1 MCHLNFCIIHHI
13 LDLDLYAFF
22 SLNYL
27 DQKRQAVVNFVDDW
41 KPSLGLGSLDL
52 TNVDF
57 KADGRVASQY
67 AKDILVI
74 LGQTNY
80 LNLEITQLGNTYLMS
95 SVVALYNG
103 LVETSLFDVTSIWA
117 FDTHIE
123 PKFQDIEQFNKLTFT
138 DERVHSIFVEIGE
151 TLNAMLDMG
160 FFSNDGVDFT
170 NKDNT
175 DRLFGLLTD
184 VFTPNETTLK
194 YIDKFKA
201 NMYEIGYV
209 ALSYEGLSTTDELR
223 AIRDSM
229 KSITSFVRNYA
240 SQLKDNYSILAE
252 ATLQADLTNCIQDL
266 FDSRIIAQL
275 AMPLISGTVKI
286 LTKDI
291 VTLNILENVQNDEF
305 ISMFLPDVY
314 KVINALDNLGILNKD
329 LNYKDVDAILELV
342 SSVIHG
348 ESFKDHLNDITKFA
362 MCFVGINVKDADLS
376 DVNWN
381 DEYTALEMALN
392 EMRDVLKDVVI
403 SNKHTYLNN
412 EFLSALANATPYF
425 ENSKF
430 LPKVAREVA
439 DFVASRYYGNRF
451 DAYINHLFDVNYTDE
466 DLMKDYGFA
475 DDILR
480 LVVASDY
487 FGNGISNDNLDPI
500 VDLANILLNLEYAKG
515 METRIINAGFKRI
528 DLFKDYEVDFNKVT
542 DWSVEKD
549 VFVLAL
555 RELAAF
561 SNIVSLNEITP
572 EIMKDEQVQTQFV
585 KVVDAMSKSILGQQ
599 LLPQI
604 YAEYIENN
612 LGDEYAGI
620 IDFDDS
626 EFTPDMWASEFEKLF
641 KGYNTLVNNGFGSD
655 NGLTL
660 TLDETIDTMA
670 ILFGQ
675 RENSE
680 AGIYAIVKNP
690 EVWVK
695 KLLDNN
701 VVDLSNG
708 ASLNMSTNRDW
719 LEEAYAIVDVLIAM
733 KNFTDV
739 NQDFDYTFVYKTTD
753 KEQLENLLV
762 ATTNCVALRGT
773 VMQVIVNTMTTNVGM
788 QEKLE
793 ELNVIDQTFFE
804 EYALYEVDPT
814 YYNAS
819 YWTEERISNFAEG
832 IAEANKLL
840 SN

>member
-1 MCHLNFCIIHHI
+1 
-13 LDLDLYAFF
+13 
-22 SLNYL
+22 
-27 DQKRQAVVNFVDDW
+27 
-41 KPSLGLGSLDL
+41 
-52 TNVDF
+52 
-57 KADGRVASQY
+57 
-67 AKDILVI
+67 
-74 LGQTNY
+74 
-80 LNLEITQLGNTYLMS
+80 
-95 SVVALYNG
+95 
-103 LVETSLFDVTSIWA
+103 
-117 FDTHIE
+117 
-123 PKFQDIEQFNKLTFT
+123 
-138 DERVHSIFVEIGE
+138 
-151 TLNAMLDMG
+151 MLDMG

>member
-1 MCHLNFCIIHHI
+1 M
-13 LDLDLYAFF
+13 Y
-22 SLNYL
+22 
-27 DQKRQAVVNFVDDW
+27 KRQ
-41 KPSLGLGSLDL
+41 
-52 TNVDF
+52 
-57 KADGRVASQY
+57 
-67 AKDILVI
+67 
-74 LGQTNY
+74 
-80 LNLEITQLGNTYLMS
+80 
-95 SVVALYNG
+95 
-103 LVETSLFDVTSIWA
+103 
-117 FDTHIE
+117 
-123 PKFQDIEQFNKLTFT
+123 
-138 DERVHSIFVEIGE
+138 
-151 TLNAMLDMG
+151 
-160 FFSNDGVDFT
+160 
-170 NKDNT
+170 
-175 DRLFGLLTD
+175 
-184 VFTPNETTLK
+184 
-194 YIDKFKA
+194 
-201 NMYEIGYV
+201 
-209 ALSYEGLSTTDELR
+209 
-223 AIRDSM
+223 
-229 KSITSFVRNYA
+229 
-240 SQLKDNYSILAE
+240 
-252 ATLQADLTNCIQDL
+252 
-266 FDSRIIAQL
+266 
-275 AMPLISGTVKI
+275 
-286 LTKDI
+286 
-291 VTLNILENVQNDEF
+291 
-305 ISMFLPDVY
+305 
-314 KVINALDNLGILNKD
+314 
-329 LNYKDVDAILELV
+329 
-342 SSVIHG
+342 
-348 ESFKDHLNDITKFA
+348 
-362 MCFVGINVKDADLS
+362 
-376 DVNWN
+376 
-381 DEYTALEMALN
+381 
-392 EMRDVLKDVVI
+392 
-403 SNKHTYLNN
+403 
-412 EFLSALANATPYF
+412 
-425 ENSKF
+425 
-430 LPKVAREVA
+430 
-439 DFVASRYYGNRF
+439 
-451 DAYINHLFDVNYTDE
+451 
-466 DLMKDYGFA
+466 DYGFA

-832 IAEANKLL
+832 IADANKLL

>member
-1 MCHLNFCIIHHI
+1 
-13 LDLDLYAFF
+13 
-22 SLNYL
+22 
-27 DQKRQAVVNFVDDW
+27 
-41 KPSLGLGSLDL
+41 
-52 TNVDF
+52 
-57 KADGRVASQY
+57 
-67 AKDILVI
+67 
-74 LGQTNY
+74 
-80 LNLEITQLGNTYLMS
+80 
-95 SVVALYNG
+95 
-103 LVETSLFDVTSIWA
+103 
-117 FDTHIE
+117 
-123 PKFQDIEQFNKLTFT
+123 
-138 DERVHSIFVEIGE
+138 
-151 TLNAMLDMG
+151 MLDMG

-585 KVVDAMSKSILGQQ
+585 KGVDAMSKSILGQQ

>member
-1 MCHLNFCIIHHI
+1 
-13 LDLDLYAFF
+13 
-22 SLNYL
+22 
-27 DQKRQAVVNFVDDW
+27 
-41 KPSLGLGSLDL
+41 
-52 TNVDF
+52 
-57 KADGRVASQY
+57 
-67 AKDILVI
+67 
-74 LGQTNY
+74 
-80 LNLEITQLGNTYLMS
+80 
-95 SVVALYNG
+95 
-103 LVETSLFDVTSIWA
+103 
-117 FDTHIE
+117 
-123 PKFQDIEQFNKLTFT
+123 
-138 DERVHSIFVEIGE
+138 
-151 TLNAMLDMG
+151 
-160 FFSNDGVDFT
+160 
-170 NKDNT
+170 
-175 DRLFGLLTD
+175 
-184 VFTPNETTLK
+184 
-194 YIDKFKA
+194 
-201 NMYEIGYV
+201 
-209 ALSYEGLSTTDELR
+209 
-223 AIRDSM
+223 
-229 KSITSFVRNYA
+229 
-240 SQLKDNYSILAE
+240 
-252 ATLQADLTNCIQDL
+252 
-266 FDSRIIAQL
+266 
-275 AMPLISGTVKI
+275 MPLISGTVKI

>member
-1 MCHLNFCIIHHI
+1 
-13 LDLDLYAFF
+13 
-22 SLNYL
+22 
-27 DQKRQAVVNFVDDW
+27 
-41 KPSLGLGSLDL
+41 
-52 TNVDF
+52 
-57 KADGRVASQY
+57 
-67 AKDILVI
+67 
-74 LGQTNY
+74 
-80 LNLEITQLGNTYLMS
+80 
-95 SVVALYNG
+95 
-103 LVETSLFDVTSIWA
+103 
-117 FDTHIE
+117 
-123 PKFQDIEQFNKLTFT
+123 
-138 DERVHSIFVEIGE
+138 
-151 TLNAMLDMG
+151 
-160 FFSNDGVDFT
+160 
-170 NKDNT
+170 
-175 DRLFGLLTD
+175 
-184 VFTPNETTLK
+184 
-194 YIDKFKA
+194 
-201 NMYEIGYV
+201 
-209 ALSYEGLSTTDELR
+209 
-223 AIRDSM
+223 
-229 KSITSFVRNYA
+229 
-240 SQLKDNYSILAE
+240 
-252 ATLQADLTNCIQDL
+252 
-266 FDSRIIAQL
+266 
-275 AMPLISGTVKI
+275 
-286 LTKDI
+286 
-291 VTLNILENVQNDEF
+291 
-305 ISMFLPDVY
+305 
-314 KVINALDNLGILNKD
+314 
-329 LNYKDVDAILELV
+329 
-342 SSVIHG
+342 
-348 ESFKDHLNDITKFA
+348 